1 MLQDR
6 VDEVEEYTRLT
17 APPKVGEHVVLVRG
31 AARINCVIT
40 KIRKDTAES
49 KPGMLRVSWT
59 KPLVGPGG
67 AAETGHERKPVVV
80 VDAKRREGGAH
91 SSSSPGAGDDKGGGA
106 GGGGRDEHEWACER
120 ERRRVWARCC
130 CCCCRHSRAR
140 EHSGSGHLNDARFVC
155 FAFRAPTSAFPLG
168 LAPLRPASPPPPD
181 PPPPPPPPLPPDPS
195 PPPPSLPPPP
205 PPPPPRLPRT
215 PARPG
220 APSDAGAELDA
231 PIDDAWINS
240 ISLGAS
246 RLGDVAA
253 LSGAAARL
261 ELPPPPPP
269 PPPPLVPLV

>member
-106 GGGGRDEHEWACER
+106 GGGGRTSTSGPAS
-120 ERRRVWARCC
+120 A
-130 CCCCRHSRAR
+130 SGG
-140 EHSGSGHLNDARFVC
+140 GSGR
-155 FAFRAPTSAFPLG
+155 
-168 LAPLRPASPPPPD
+168 
-181 PPPPPPPPLPPDPS
+181 
-195 PPPPSLPPPP
+195 
-205 PPPPPRLPRT
+205 
-215 PARPG
+215 
-220 APSDAGAELDA
+220 
-231 PIDDAWINS
+231 
-240 ISLGAS
+240 
-246 RLGDVAA
+246 
-253 LSGAAARL
+253 AAAAAAADTVGL
-261 ELPPPPPP
+261 ENTLDPGI
-269 PPPPLVPLV
+269 